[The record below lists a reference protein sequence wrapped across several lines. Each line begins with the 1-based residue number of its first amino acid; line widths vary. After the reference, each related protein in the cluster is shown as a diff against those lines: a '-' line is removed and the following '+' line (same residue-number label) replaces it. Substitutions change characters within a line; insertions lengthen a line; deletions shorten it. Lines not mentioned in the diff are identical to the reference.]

1 MGTAVRARRL
11 LAGLLGAALSG
22 IGPAPA
28 LAFANVAAG
37 DPVGDEELPTLG
49 GGRAALWSPRALANV
64 FVFFR
69 PRQDHSL
76 STLKAMA
83 ECEREFEKRP
93 VRWVAVV
100 SGDWA
105 REEVLA
111 TVAEAGVRFAVLVD
125 AGDEL
130 YGRLGVRLHPVVGI
144 ADARG
149 RLLDYVPFHKVN
161 YCDMVRIR
169 IRRALKEVDQAAV
182 ERVDHPPRA
191 LMPNEIP
198 GAVAKRHLHLGEALL
213 QRKQWQKAAAEARVA
228 IGRSPELAAAHALLG
243 RALAAGGRC
252 PEALRSFDEALR
264 LEPGNRA
271 AAEGRKACAAR
282 R

>member
-1 MGTAVRARRL
+1 VTVRAQGL
-11 LAGLLGAALSG
+11 LAGALGATLSG
-22 IGPAPA
+22 LGPAPA
-28 LAFANVAAG
+28 LAFSNVASG
-37 DPVGDEELPTLG
+37 QPVGDDELPTLD

-69 PRQDHSL
+69 PGQEHSL
-76 STLKAMA
+76 STLRAMA

-100 SGDWA
+100 SGDWP
-105 REEVLA
+105 RQEVLA
-111 TVAEAGVRFAVLVD
+111 AVVEAGVRFPVIVD

-144 ADARG
+144 ADERG
-149 RLLDYVPFHKVN
+149 RLLDYVHFRKVN

-182 ERVDHPPRA
+182 DRIDHPPRA
-191 LMPNEIP
+191 LTPNEIP
-198 GAVAKRHLHLGEALL
+198 GAVAKRHLRLGEGLL
-213 QRKQWQKAAAEARVA
+213 ERKQWQKAAEEARVA
-228 IGRSPELAAAHALLG
+228 IERSPDLAAAHVLLG
-243 RALAAGGRC
+243 KALAAAGRC
-252 PEALRSFDEALR
+252 PEAARSFDEALR

-271 AAEGRKACAAR
+271 AAEGRKACAGTR
-282 R
+282 